1 MELETKTWT
10 AMMDIGHKNVRVNH
24 DFPAQM
30 SADSVKTAMEGIYGG
45 EVFGNVH
52 LVAIH
57 NPVWGTNDNGDASLN
72 RGGGYS
78 NLGSGGSD
86 KLVLG
91 AFIALIW
98 FVVTTS
104 QFTLPILGVVFGTF
118 VGKQCGNGW
127 RIVLLFALLFGSAGY
142 VSGQQIQNYLNGNN
156 TKIEQ
161 IQSN

>member
-1 MELETKTWT
+1 MELETRTWT

-30 SADSVKTAMEGIYGG
+30 SADSVKIAMEGIYGG

-52 LVAIH
+52 LAAIH

-118 VGKQCGNGW
+118 VGKQCGGW

-142 VSGQQIQNYLNGNN
+142 MSGQQIQNYLNGNN